1 MAPRESPIQ
10 RGRRLARD
18 LRRRVGE
25 QIRQA
30 RLAAGLSQRELGRHV
45 GRSHQ
50 TIGRLERGEMP
61 SLSVEL
67 ICVVASVL
75 GLDAAVGLY
84 PNGTPVRD
92 AAQLALLERLR
103 VRLGPGRR
111 LRLEVPMPIV
121 GDRRSVDALQREA
134 TFEAMFE
141 AETRVDDV
149 QALIRRIRSK
159 QRDLGCTRVV
169 LLLSDTRHHRELI
182 RLHPELRDEFPV
194 TPRHGLQALAAGIDP
209 GGDVLILL

>member
-1 MAPRESPIQ
+1 MSGLSSTAPSLSLLNISRATGREGCGSAGITHSARAPARSRPSPTGRRTDPPGTA
-10 RGRRLARD
+10 RGRAEST
-18 LRRRVGE
+18 RVGP
-25 QIRQA
+25 A
-30 RLAAGLSQRELGRHV
+30 RRSVASDGRPAGKRRNAG
-45 GRSHQ
+45 
-50 TIGRLERGEMP
+50 
-61 SLSVEL
+61 LSVEL

-103 VRLGPGRR
+103 VRLGPDRR

-169 LLLSDTRHHRELI
+169 LLLSDSDIT
-182 RLHPELRDEFPV
+182 
-194 TPRHGLQALAAGIDP
+194 AS
-209 GGDVLILL
+209 